1 MATELQFIK
10 SASGTSVSSLSV
22 TDCFSDKYDVYYI
35 SASKI
40 DIATAYY
47 NNIRVINS
55 SGVDSGANYDYA
67 QLQMASYTTFSE
79 LRSTTATSWFYSS
92 WQSANAS
99 DGVGL
104 GVYIFNPYDSS
115 SYTFMTH
122 QASGFNSGSGMLGF
136 KGIGVH
142 HTAEQITGI
151 NITSP
156 YNYDNIIINVFG
168 VK

>member
-1 MATELQFIK
+1 MATNLEFIK
-10 SASGTSVSSLSV
+10 SASGSGINSFSV

-35 SASKI
+35 SATKI

-67 QLQMASYTTFSE
+67 ALQLTSYQSFSE
-79 LRSTTATSWFYSS
+79 VRSATATSWFYSS

-104 GVYIFNPYDSS
+104 GVYI
-115 SYTFMTH
+115 
-122 QASGFNSGSGMLGF
+122 
-136 KGIGVH
+136 
-142 HTAEQITGI
+142 
-151 NITSP
+151 
-156 YNYDNIIINVFG
+156 
-168 VK
+168 